1 VCTLQFFVLMCRA
14 IGLCTR
20 LVYSLQ
26 PVSFKPTDLVGIFA
40 VYTLFC
46 LPSGLVQVMINVI

>member
-1 VCTLQFFVLMCRA
+1 VNVVCTFFQFFVLMCRA

-40 VYTLFC
+40 VYAVFVW
-46 LPSGLVQVMINVI
+46 GQA